1 MKNNLFVLF
10 VLVCFLFVLVCSLGF
25 FCGRGSG
32 GGKGGVGGEGGSG
45 GGRSGYYI
53 MVKAVALRVA
63 D

>member
-1 MKNNLFVLF
+1 MLA
-10 VLVCFLFVLVCSLGF
+10 GF
-25 FCGRGSG
+25 FLWEGEW
-32 GGKGGVGGEGGSG
+32 GGEGGSG